1 MEACGRMKAARLDI
15 CTRNRSR
22 KLSEQRARRQPLRS
36 NDRQHRQGVRGAAVG
51 PHRRRSPSRLNGG
64 RQAISIRMSCTR
76 AVLHPLLPHRPLGI
90 EALDTD
96 ARSLYSGA
104 MNRQGWR
111 LPYPTPA
118 SASAMRRCRAR
129 SRRGWAP
136 PWKSTAADDDGAL
149 GEGWSGIAP
158 DPSS

>member
-1 MEACGRMKAARLDI
+1 MKACGLMKASRLDI
-15 CTRNRSR
+15 CTRNRPR
-22 KLSEQRARRQPLRS
+22 KLSEQRAQRQPLRS
-36 NDRQHRQGVRGAAVG
+36 NDRQHRQGVRGAAVR

-64 RQAISIRMSCTR
+64 RPAISLPISWTR
-76 AVLHPLLPHRPLGI
+76 AVLLPLLPHRPSAI

-111 LPYPTPA
+111 LPYPMPA
-118 SASAMRRCRAR
+118 STGAMRRCRAR

-136 PWKSTAADDDGAL
+136 PSKPMAADDDRAL